1 MVGVARRDRWSIGVA
16 KRGRGFDGVAGRGR
30 GFAGRGRG
38 SDGVVG
44 RGRETFIATTSN
56 VGGVAGRGRGI
67 SAAGTSN
74 ISSVTG
80 RGNGRTFK
88 RPRLVG
94 MGVLHIQ
101 SDFIIHNPRMPLNF
115 SVVSEYLG
123 HHKPRLG
130 VKCKGKNDVTQQG
143 LQEKITQKR
152 MKISIK
158 DVEMNHMSKTGSS
171 TV

>member
-1 MVGVARRDRWSIGVA
+1 MVDVTGRDSWSIGVSG
-16 KRGRGFDGVAGRGR
+16 RGRGFNGVAGRGR
-30 GFAGRGRG
+30 GSGGRGKG
-38 SDGVVG
+38 SDGVAG
-44 RGRETFIATTSN
+44 RGSETFIATTSN
-56 VGGVAGRGRGI
+56 VCGVAGRGRGI
-67 SAAGTSN
+67 FVVGTSN
-74 ISSVTG
+74 ISSV
-80 RGNGRTFK
+80 RGSGRTFK
-88 RPRLVG
+88 RLRLVG
-94 MGVLHIQ
+94 MGVLHTQ
-101 SDFIIHNPRMPLNF
+101 SDFIIHNPRMPLNS

-158 DVEMNHMSKTGSS
+158 AVEMNHMSKTGSS